1 MLSSLSCLC
10 WWLGARRGSGG
21 RSCSSWCCLG
31 LECEESVAGT
41 VCVEAAADAELAFG
55 SRLRSEVE
63 NSIATATATVTV
75 TVTVTATGLRLVDEK
90 PVWRR
95 GCGGQS
101 L

>member
-21 RSCSSWCCLG
+21 LSCSSWCCLG
-31 LECEESVAGT
+31 LECEESVAGM

-55 SRLRSEVE
+55 STLRSEVE
-63 NSIATATATVTV
+63 NSIATATATATV
-75 TVTVTATGLRLVDEK
+75 TVIGLRLVDGK

-95 GCGGQS
+95 GCGGQN